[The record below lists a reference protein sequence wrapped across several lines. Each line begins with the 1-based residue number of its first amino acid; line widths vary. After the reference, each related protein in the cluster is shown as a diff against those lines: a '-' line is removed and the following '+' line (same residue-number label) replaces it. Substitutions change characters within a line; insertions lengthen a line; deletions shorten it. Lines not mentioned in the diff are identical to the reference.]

1 MNTGMPE
8 KRTSILTTIWDFL
21 SEPNSAIKEIGKRR
35 RARLTAAIA
44 LVFAVLTLIGF
55 VVTATMSGGGGGSWI
70 FVITAIIA
78 LFSYIL
84 SRTQYFFWGALVLVL
99 GLSAITYLNIIT
111 GNSRSISNSIYVFL
125 PMALI
130 IGSGLLSPW
139 ALVAVT
145 ITNIV
150 AILLLYPFG
159 ITNDMAELVR
169 TAGIIGTMGFLLA
182 ILDAF
187 RISSESARFAELES
201 ANKELQEMRGTLEDR
216 ILDRTR
222 SLDRRSAQLE
232 ASAYVS
238 RQTAAIQDPKFLLE
252 EVVNLISAR
261 FGYYHSGI
269 FLIDERGRNAVL
281 QAASSEGGKR
291 LVARGHKLEIGR
303 EGIVGY
309 AAYQKRA
316 RIALDVGT
324 EAHFFNNPDLPETRS
339 EVALPLSVRGRIIG
353 VLDIQST
360 EQNAFSQ
367 EDINSLE
374 SMADQVALA
383 IENARLLT
391 DSQFALKQLQ
401 AITAENTYR
410 TWKKRLEEQVKGYV
424 YSATSIAPISGIE
437 KDAKMQEEGITPL
450 IIPLMLRGTKIG
462 DIKLGRKG
470 NTATWTD
477 EERQF
482 ASEIA
487 TQTALAVDSIRLL
500 EDSQFQA
507 VKEQT
512 IGDMTTRLSQTTDL
526 DTLLKLIVQE
536 LHQLPGVTE
545 SAIFLGNTESQ
556 E

>member
-1 MNTGMPE
+1 MNTGMP
-8 KRTSILTTIWDFL
+8 KKNTSILATIWNFL
-21 SEPNSAIKEIGKRR
+21 SEPNLSVRDIGERR
-35 RARLTAAIA
+35 RAQLTASISLAI
-44 LVFAVLTLIGF
+44 AVLTLIGF
-55 VVTATMSGGGGGSWI
+55 ITTTILSGGSGGNWI
-70 FVITAIIA
+70 FIITTTIA
-78 LFSYIL
+78 FFAYIL
-84 SRTQYFFWGALVLVL
+84 SRTKYYFLGALILVL

-111 GNSRSISNSIYVFL
+111 GNSSSIANSIYVFL
-125 PMALI
+125 PIALI

-145 ITNIV
+145 LVNLV
-150 AILLLYPFG
+150 AIFLLYPLG
-159 ITNDMAELVR
+159 ITNNLSELV
-169 TAGIIGTMGFLLA
+169 TISGIVITIGFLLA

-187 RISSESARFAELES
+187 RISTEKARLAELEI
-201 ANKELQEMRGTLEDR
+201 ANKELQDMRGTLEDR

-222 SLDRRSAQLE
+222 ALDRRSAQLE

-238 RQTAAIQDPKFLLE
+238 RKTAAIQDPKFLLE
-252 EVVNLISAR
+252 EVVNLISSR
-261 FGYYHSGI
+261 FGYYHAGI

-291 LVARGHKLEIGR
+291 LIARGHKLEVGR

-339 EVALPLSVRGRIIG
+339 EVALPLSVRGHIIG
-353 VLDIQST
+353 VLDIQSK
-360 EQNAFSQ
+360 EPNAFSQ

-401 AITAENTYR
+401 AITAESTYR
-410 TWKKRLEEQVKGYV
+410 TWKKRLEEQGKGYV
-424 YSATSIAPISGIE
+424 YSATSTTPRSGIE
-437 KDAKMQEEGITPL
+437 KDAEMQEEGITPL
-450 IIPLMLRGTKIG
+450 VIPLLLRGTKIG

-482 ASEIA
+482 ANEIA

-512 IGDMTTRLSQTTDL
+512 IGEMTTRLSQTTDL

-536 LHQLPGVTE
+536 LHRLPGVTE
-545 SAIFLGNTESQ
+545 SAIFLGNTENQ
-556 E
+556 D

>member
-462 DIKLGRKG
+462 NIKLGRKG

>member
-1 MNTGMPE
+1 
-8 KRTSILTTIWDFL
+8 
-21 SEPNSAIKEIGKRR
+21 
-35 RARLTAAIA
+35 
-44 LVFAVLTLIGF
+44 
-55 VVTATMSGGGGGSWI
+55 
-70 FVITAIIA
+70 
-78 LFSYIL
+78 
-84 SRTQYFFWGALVLVL
+84 
-99 GLSAITYLNIIT
+99 
-111 GNSRSISNSIYVFL
+111 
-125 PMALI
+125 
-130 IGSGLLSPW
+130 
-139 ALVAVT
+139 
-145 ITNIV
+145 
-150 AILLLYPFG
+150 
-159 ITNDMAELVR
+159 
-169 TAGIIGTMGFLLA
+169 
-182 ILDAF
+182 
-187 RISSESARFAELES
+187 
-201 ANKELQEMRGTLEDR
+201 
-216 ILDRTR
+216 
-222 SLDRRSAQLE
+222 
-232 ASAYVS
+232 
-238 RQTAAIQDPKFLLE
+238 
-252 EVVNLISAR
+252 
-261 FGYYHSGI
+261 
-269 FLIDERGRNAVL
+269 
-281 QAASSEGGKR
+281 
-291 LVARGHKLEIGR
+291 
-303 EGIVGY
+303 
-309 AAYQKRA
+309 
-316 RIALDVGT
+316 
-324 EAHFFNNPDLPETRS
+324 
-339 EVALPLSVRGRIIG
+339 
-353 VLDIQST
+353 
-360 EQNAFSQ
+360 
-367 EDINSLE
+367 
-374 SMADQVALA
+374 MADQVALA